1 MLLCKI
7 IWAMQSLR
15 YFEIKHLTERAQ
27 TCANAVSLDLL
38 TLPLSLA
45 LANTDAVQFRCFFVF
60 LVVLAKKLLNG
71 QREFSCLSLYLIWQL
86 KVKQWSFDL
95 TTREQNDKGTK
106 KDGDMEEKRGDKR
119 RRELKKKD
127 AKSNVLKSAELWKT
141 FYEGM
146 SEEHWLRASIL
157 C

>member
-45 LANTDAVQFRCFFVF
+45 VSLRFCIFSWFSKEA
-60 LVVLAKKLLNG
+60 AKWSEK
-71 QREFSCLSLYLIWQL
+71 EFSCLSLYLIWQL

-119 RRELKKKD
+119 RRELKKMTL
-127 AKSNVLKSAELWKT
+127 SPTYWKARNCGKPFMKEWARNT
-141 FYEGM
+141 DW
-146 SEEHWLRASIL
+146 EHQYFVRPL
-157 C
+157 